1 MYFCMYFKS
10 HGQIMGKY
18 LTIPWAKNT
27 KQSIDN
33 QIVSKMEINPSA
45 YEPILKNASEQV
57 FLRAFLDIRR
67 KKNDGTYPIY
77 VRVTYQGEKWLH
89 ATGVC
94 VSDDDYAKIFTLKN
108 GSSPLHKAKSQV
120 TKAFNKIYDAV
131 VALNA
136 QKKFTFENLK
146 KAIAN
151 PETKPKETPTL
162 LEYWME
168 FGESKKTEKT
178 RLQYST
184 ALKNFYRFLGCSVAT
199 ITLKKR
205 SKEKTIVV
213 KGKKSK
219 IYPSYVDET
228 VIMQWEASMDQAG
241 LSDSTKSIYLRALR
255 AVMNS
260 LGQRKIIDA
269 APKFTIKQGSRR
281 KEDYIPVSDIV
292 KIRDYKGPGKKAAD
306 WWLILYLCNGSN
318 LKDLAY
324 LEWND
329 DYFYNNELTYIR
341 GKIAGKVKVTV
352 HIPITEP
359 LQKLLDKYASKPVK
373 GKRVFPQ
380 ILLKANTEADM
391 ESRTHDFNRQIRKG
405 MQGVCARLGIRPV
418 TASTARNSYITTLT
432 WHGTQDAFIDAMV
445 GHVDSKNVL
454 RGYQGTI
461 SPKKRLKVNNLLFV
475 DPEIDEDDE

>member
-1 MYFCMYFKS
+1 MYFCTYFKS
-10 HGQIMGKY
+10 HGQMMGKFSPS
-18 LTIPWAKNT
+18 PWAKNT
-27 KQSIDN
+27 KQNIEN
-33 QIVSKMEINPSA
+33 QIVREMKINPSA
-45 YEPILKNASEQV
+45 YEPMLKNASEQV

-67 KKNDGTYPIY
+67 QKKDGTYPIY
-77 VRVTYQGEKWLH
+77 IRVTYQGEKWLH

-94 VSDDDYAKIFTLKN
+94 LTDDDYAKIFIIKN

-120 TKAFNKIYDAV
+120 AKAFNKIYDAV
-131 VALNA
+131 VLLNA
-136 QKKFTFENLK
+136 QKKFNFENLK

-151 PETKPKETPTL
+151 PETMPKEAPNL
-162 LEYWME
+162 FEYWME
-168 FGESKKTEKT
+168 FGESKNTEKT

-184 ALKNFYRFLGCSVAT
+184 ALKNFYRFLGCTVTSV
-199 ITLKKR
+199 KVKG
-205 SKEKTIVV
+205 SEEKTLEAR
-213 KGKKSK
+213 GKKAKVS
-219 IYPSYVDET
+219 PAYVDET
-228 VIMQWEASMDQAG
+228 VIRQWEASMTEAG

-260 LGQRKIIDA
+260 LSQRKIIEA
-269 APKFTIKQGSRR
+269 SPKFTIKQGSRR

-292 KIRDYKGPGKKAAD
+292 KIRDYEGPGKKAAD

-318 LKDLAY
+318 LKDLAT
-324 LEWND
+324 LRWND
-329 DYFYNNELTYIR
+329 DYTYNNELSYIR
-341 GKIAGKVKVTV
+341 GKIADKVKVTV

-359 LQKLLDKYASKPVK
+359 LQKLLDKYASTPAKNE
-373 GKRVFPQ
+373 RVFPQ
-380 ILLKANTEADM
+380 ILLGAETEADM

-405 MQGVCARLGIRPV
+405 MQGVCVRLGIRPV

-461 SPKKRLKVNNLLFV
+461 SPKKRLKLNNLLFI